1 MKRILLLIGL
11 GLIVWGILG
20 LNELQRQRGLIPE
33 RPGYGIPEKDREN
46 LAKDRTIATGLIVAG
61 GLVFLWGLIPYL
73 KPKQAAQAAAT
84 ATPAAAPAPSV
95 DAVAAAAGNTSADS
109 LAQLERLAKLKEQGI
124 LTEEEFQKEKSKI
137 LG

>member
-20 LNELQRQRGLIPE
+20 LNELQRQRSLIPE

-46 LAKDRTIATGLIVAG
+46 LAKDRTIATGLIVLG

-73 KPKQAAQAAAT
+73 KPKQAVQVAPTAAPAT
-84 ATPAAAPAPSV
+84 PAPSV
-95 DAVAAAAGNTSADS
+95 DAVATAAGNTSTDS

>member
-1 MKRILLLIGL
+1 MKRLLLLIGL
-11 GLIVWGILG
+11 GLIIWGILG
-20 LNELQRQRGLIPE
+20 FNELKRQRSLIPE

-46 LAKDRTIATGLIVAG
+46 LAKDRTIATVLIVAG
-61 GLVFLWGLIPYL
+61 GLLFLWGLIPYI

-84 ATPAAAPAPSV
+84 ATAAATPAPPV

-109 LAQLERLAKLKEQGI
+109 LTQLERLAKLKEQGI